1 MSKFIVGVILML
13 VCADGFSQVDSIAC
27 MKFKTGKFV
36 YLNDSLETIVVIRTE
51 KKQEE
56 KNEKTGEITKFKI
69 RWTGNCEYELT
80 QTWSNS
86 KKKRKFNNSVSR
98 IQVVKL
104 YDEGYDYTCACKDG
118 TNKLQGTIRRI
129 KGNVF

>member
-1 MSKFIVGVILML
+1 MQKVFLLFLLML
-13 VCADGFSQVDSIAC
+13 GCNEVFCQLDSTSCA
-27 MKFKTGKFV
+27 KFRTGHFV
-36 YLNDSLETIVVIRTE
+36 YLDDSLHTIIINRTE

-56 KNEKTGEITKFKI
+56 RNEKTGEITKFRI
-69 RWTGNCEYELT
+69 RWISNCEYELT

-86 KKKRKFNNSVSR
+86 RKKRKFNKSVSR